1 MPQQG
6 NPTANNNP
14 NLNPR
19 MRKTLLLALA
29 AAFAPAAFD
38 TYMQAPAFDGAEP
51 ENPYSTGFTFTYI

>member
-29 AAFAPAAFD
+29 AAFAPAAFA

-51 ENPYSTGFTFTYI
+51 ENPDSTAVV